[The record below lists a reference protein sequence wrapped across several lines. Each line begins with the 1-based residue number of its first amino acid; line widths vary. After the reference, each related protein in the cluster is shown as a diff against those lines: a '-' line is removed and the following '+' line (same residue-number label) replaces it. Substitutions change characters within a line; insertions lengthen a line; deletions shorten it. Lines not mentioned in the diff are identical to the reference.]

1 MRRVRRAA
9 RAACDRSYDLLCAA
23 QDNAAAASSAESA
36 VKGTIYR
43 HGRRADMLA
52 GAALANRH
60 ADAAAHAARAARAM
74 AAITAA
80 AADAAPSDA
89 TVLGLDFTT
98 RAYVDGAA
106 DAAAAAARSADMARA
121 AYFAVVGYEGG
132 APS

>member
-1 MRRVRRAA
+1 MRRVRWAA

-60 ADAAAHAARAARAM
+60 ADAA
-74 AAITAA
+74 
-80 AADAAPSDA
+80 PSDA